1 MNAAHTPRRV
11 IAYTRVSTDE
21 QGLSGAGLDAQRA
34 TIEAE
39 LAHRGWG
46 PACLATDVASGKS
59 MKGRSEL
66 SAALDALDRGEA
78 DTLMVAKLDRLARST
93 IDFARIAERAER
105 KGWSLVALDV
115 NVDTTSASGRLML
128 DVVAAF
134 ASYERRL
141 ISDRTKAGLAAKR
154 AQGVRLGRPTTLT
167 TDVRDRIV
175 SERSEGRTLTA
186 IADGLTADGIATAHG
201 GARWYASTVAKV
213 LQGVKVAA

>member
-1 MNAAHTPRRV
+1 MNAAQTPRRV

-115 NVDTTSASGRLML
+115 NVDTTTAAGALML

-154 AQGVRLGRPTTLT
+154 AQGVRLGRPTTLAA
-167 TDVRDRIV
+167 DVRDRIV
-175 SERSEGRTLTA
+175 AERSEGRTLTA
-186 IADGLTADGIATAHG
+186 IADGLTADAIATAHG
-201 GARWYASTVAKV
+201 GVRWYASTVAKV